1 MANSMSLPTPKW
13 FDRLNDT
20 QRGVIFMLVSVV
32 CFSLMNLVVKYLPHI
47 PATELVLFRSIV
59 SIILSLWMIR
69 QRNLNPFGNNKF
81 WLIQRGVYG
90 VIALTAFF
98 YTLQKMP
105 IGPALTIQYLSPIF
119 TAIFAIFILGE
130 RMRPIQWIYFLVAFG
145 GIALIKGFDKD
156 TSLLLVGLGIIS
168 AIFSGLAYNAIRKL
182 KDSDHPV
189 VVVFYFPLIATPVM
203 AIVALFNWVSPQ
215 GWDWLLLVLMGV
227 LTQIAQV
234 NMTKAYQAAPVGKVA
249 PLKYVGVLLAIGFD
263 ISLFGVHYAWF
274 TLVGMAMVVGGVV
287 LNMLHKSSPKPIS

>member
-1 MANSMSLPTPKW
+1 MIKNPGIPTPNWLESLPS
-13 FDRLNDT
+13 T
-20 QRGVIFMLVSVV
+20 QRGMVFMLISVV

-59 SIILSLWMIR
+59 SIALSLWMIR

-90 VIALTAFF
+90 VIALTSFF

-119 TAIFAIFILGE
+119 TAIFAIFILKE
-130 RMRPIQWIYFLVAFG
+130 RMRPVQWIYFLVAFA
-145 GIALIKGFDKD
+145 GIALIKGFDSQ
-156 TSLLLVGLGIIS
+156 TSMLLVGLGITS

-189 VVVFYFPLIATPVM
+189 VVVFYFPLIATPIM
-203 AIVALFNWVSPQ
+203 AIVSIFHWVTPI

-249 PLKYVGVLLAIGFD
+249 PLKYIGVLLAIGFD
-263 ISLFGVHYAWF
+263 ISLFAVHYEWF
-274 TLVGMAMVVGGVV
+274 TLVGMAMVVAGVV